1 MAETT
6 PASVGAM
13 SGMSSMLQAFM
24 KRITRTGE
32 LRSRIS
38 SYSSELQESPD
49 SKFAQQD
56 DLDNPFQQDFGT
68 DFGTTPQELFDSPAP
83 TQDPMQDMMQ
93 NLMQDPT
100 QDISDA
106 QLQPDPGSVV
116 ATVGEDVAAIR
127 ETIDEVKTVF
137 SALTDVVYYMPI
149 TPAPASAGTV
159 DPAAIEEIQQKL
171 QTVETRLSEG
181 SVAVITA
188 EVKSDDAI
196 SRISDVEKTISE
208 VISKQT
214 ETSDRLVELQEL
226 VNRDS
231 SLTSAR
237 LSDLATYNE
246 HIGGLYECLDD
257 MYVTVSALT
266 DDVSGILD
274 VVGAVDEERSD
285 GACGRSGYDRDCEI
299 ADVEIVPPATC
310 VKLKAVGNEASQV
323 MIVMELL
330 DFLLDLVGPNNLPSI
345 LDYYVEIGW
354 ISENARLELLAYASG
369 MEYYC
374 EKADWKL
381 SAEDH
386 LKSLWFI
393 ENLCG
398 VRFDKTRLLRVENE
412 IARVRKGI
420 DVLYEI

>member
-6 PASVGAM
+6 PASVRAM
-13 SGMSSMLQAFM
+13 GGMSSMLQAFM

-93 NLMQDPT
+93 NLIQDT
-100 QDISDA
+100 SDT
-106 QLQPDPGSVV
+106 QLQPDPGSGV

-137 SALTDVVYYMPI
+137 SALTDVVYYMPV
-149 TPAPASAGTV
+149 TPTSVPAGTV
-159 DPAAIEEIQQKL
+159 DPAAIEEIRQKL

-181 SVAVITA
+181 GVAAITA
-188 EVKSDDAI
+188 EAKSDDAI

-214 ETSDRLVELQEL
+214 ETSDRLVELHEL
-226 VNRDS
+226 VDRNG

-237 LSDLATYNE
+237 LSDLAAYND

-266 DDVSGILD
+266 DDVGGILD
-274 VVGAVDEERSD
+274 SVGAVGEERSND
-285 GACGRSGYDRDCEI
+285 ACGRSGYDRDCEI

-386 LKSLWFI
+386 LKALWFI